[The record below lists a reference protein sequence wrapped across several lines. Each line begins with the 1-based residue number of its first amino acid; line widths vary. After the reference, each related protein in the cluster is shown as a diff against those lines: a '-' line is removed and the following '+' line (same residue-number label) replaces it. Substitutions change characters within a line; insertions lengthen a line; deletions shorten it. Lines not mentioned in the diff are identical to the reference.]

1 MPRLVYGRGF
11 FFSLHYTT
19 ANVGVKRA
27 LGKARMPDNETSRK
41 VSIDYTLAA
50 VQAFEQNF
58 LSTPEGGKK
67 FRFVYLSGAGA
78 EKDQE
83 KALWVMQDY
92 RRIRV
97 CISFN

>member
-1 MPRLVYGRGF
+1 LIIAI
-11 FFSLHYTT
+11 SAQNTT

-50 VQAFEQNF
+50 IQALEQNF
-58 LSTPEGGKK
+58 SPNSESGKK

-83 KALWVMQDY
+83 KSLWVMQDY

-97 CISFN
+97 CILFS